1 MSKRDG
7 SRLRQHRLSGFPI
20 WLTSDLARAE
30 GLTGGPGNVNFRTKF
45 AFLQNRELEGV
56 RAIPAIQPDL
66 ARERRIEGVEGVYKP
81 SGLALTSVGVRVS
94 ANGTYRPPEW
104 RKRERRR
111 LRRNAQ
117 EFVIL

>member
-45 AFLQNRELEGV
+45 AFLQNHELLRVPSQPPPLPFSPLWRPV
-56 RAIPAIQPDL
+56 RAVGTHANTYGCERQTGRFIYTLYSLNPAFP
-66 ARERRIEGVEGVYKP
+66 REI
-81 SGLALTSVGVRVS
+81 
-94 ANGTYRPPEW
+94 
-104 RKRERRR
+104 R
-111 LRRNAQ
+111 LNRRNRPDALQ
-117 EFVIL
+117 FAVL